1 MSDRDVNIILQ
12 VRVLVEKPPN
22 VVATVESGR
31 VKERVR
37 RPWRLRRGSDG
48 ERVLE
53 ILESSGGDGLSEME
67 LVDKMRERGRLL
79 DVKDALRSVHWI
91 LYNLERRS
99 QAVRRDASGRWRFVA
114 PIESESDAKG
124 GS

>member
-1 MSDRDVNIILQ
+1 MSDRDVNIVLQ
-12 VRVLVEKPPN
+12 VRVLVEKPPD
-22 VVATVESGR
+22 VVVTVDPGR

-48 ERVLE
+48 ERVLD
-53 ILESSGGDGLSEME
+53 ILESSGDDGLSEME

-79 DVKDALRSVHWI
+79 EVKDAIRSVHWI

-99 QAVRRDASGRWRFVA
+99 QAVRRDASGRWRLVA
-114 PIESESDAKG
+114 PIARDSDAKG